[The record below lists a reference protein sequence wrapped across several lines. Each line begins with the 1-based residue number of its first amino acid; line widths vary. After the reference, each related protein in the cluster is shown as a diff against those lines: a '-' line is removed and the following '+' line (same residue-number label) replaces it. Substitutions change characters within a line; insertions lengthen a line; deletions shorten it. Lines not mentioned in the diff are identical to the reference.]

1 MANNNGERL
10 SDNTTKALPT
20 NRSVR
25 ERDLLKGAKL
35 AKEPK
40 VMVYGNPL
48 YKTFLGDVYSF
59 LYQGNPVTIK
69 FDGTEQPFPKT
80 IAKLLQK
87 KLDASANANTAKVA
101 GDGENLA

>member
-1 MANNNGERL
+1 MANNNGEHL
-10 SDNTTKALPT
+10 SNNTTKALPT

-25 ERDLLKGAKL
+25 EMDMLKGARL

-48 YKTFLGDVYSF
+48 YKTFLGDAYSF
-59 LYQGNPVTIK
+59 MYQGNPVTLK
-69 FDGTEQPFPKT
+69 FDGKEHPFPKT
-80 IAKLLQK
+80 IAELLQK

-101 GDGENLA
+101 GDGEELG

>member
-1 MANNNGERL
+1 MANNEGTRL
-10 SDNTTKALPT
+10 SDFSTKALPT
-20 NRSVR
+20 NKTVR
-25 ERDLLKGAKL
+25 ERDLWKSAKL

-69 FDGTEQPFPKT
+69 FDGTEQPFPET

-87 KLDASANANTAKVA
+87 KLDASANANVAKVA